1 MGRGSVKLLHPGL
14 LLLGPA
20 SALLLALTLV
30 IRWRRLGRLAG
41 FYGESATRRI
51 IADSR
56 QGFPSARMLCLA
68 AACFALATGA
78 AGPYSDPPERPEPS
92 SPLNIAIAVDVSRSM
107 GAPDVGPTRI
117 ERARVVVD
125 HIAEALHPARIVLVV
140 FADWPYTLVPPTD
153 DPQVVRYFAGSL
165 NADLMADRDQ
175 GTSLARALAHA
186 RASLDARPLP
196 GAKRAL
202 VLISDGGANEDAD
215 GIRGAAASASEG
227 GVTVW
232 TAGLGTA
239 AGSELGGSGRP
250 VLDAE
255 GRPVV
260 ARLNEEL
267 LEEIARL
274 GGGRYEDVGSD
285 RGLEALLQGLGAPS
299 TTADRGNEEPL
310 DAAFWLALVAVPLL
324 LAEAAAD
331 TRRRGRAVGT
341 RTSVS

>member
-1 MGRGSVKLLHPGL
+1 MGRGPVKLLHPGL

-20 SALLLALTLV
+20 SALILALTLI
-30 IRWRRLGRLAG
+30 IRWRRVVKLAG
-41 FYGESATRRI
+41 FYRKAATRRI
-51 IADSR
+51 VADSR
-56 QGFPSARMLCLA
+56 QRFPSGRMLCLA
-68 AACFALATGA
+68 AACFALATAA
-78 AGPYSDPPERPEPS
+78 AGPYADPPERPEPTA
-92 SPLNIAIAVDVSRSM
+92 PLEIAVAVDVSRSM

-125 HIAEALHPARIVLVV
+125 RIAEALQPARIVLVV

-153 DPQVVRYFAGSL
+153 DPQVVRYFASSL
-165 NADLMADRDQ
+165 TADLMADRDQ
-175 GTSLARALAHA
+175 GTSLARAVAQA
-186 RASLDARPLP
+186 RESLDARPVP

-202 VLISDGGANEDAD
+202 VLISDGGAHEDAD
-215 GIRGAAASASEG
+215 SIRGAAASAAER
-227 GVTVW
+227 GVVIW
-232 TAGLGTA
+232 AAGLGTA

-260 ARLNEEL
+260 ARLNEDL

-274 GGGRYEDVGSD
+274 GGGGYEDVGSD

-299 TTADRGNEEPL
+299 ATADRGNEEPL
-310 DAAFWLALVAVPLL
+310 DAPFWLALAAVPLL

-331 TRRRGRAVGT
+331 ARRRGHAVRT
-341 RTSVS
+341 RMSVS